1 MRLLIPIVPLV
12 LCLATACGSSAGG
25 GGAEAAA
32 LAGTYE
38 LDRGEAGCFLN
49 TAAMDDARLRVQVS
63 CFGGPPGNNSGGA
76 EDTVAVRGGEAVVR
90 MEYAGPCELRFRF
103 HGDSAQV
110 RQTGS
115 DADCGFGNRV
125 TADGI
130 YRRVSREPDFVKYL
144 PNAP

>member
-1 MRLLIPIVPLV
+1 MRLLIPIAPLV
-12 LCLATACGSSAGG
+12 LCFATACGSSAGG
-25 GGAEAAA
+25 GGADTAL

-49 TAAMDDARLRVQVS
+49 TAALADARLRVQVS
-63 CFGGPPGNNSGGA
+63 CFGGPPAHNSGGA
-76 EDTVAVRGGEAVVR
+76 EDTVAVSGGEAVLR

-103 HGDSAQV
+103 LRDSAQV

-125 TADGI
+125 TADGT
-130 YRRVSREPDFVKYL
+130 YRRVSREPDFTKYL